1 MAVAGGGRGILFSE
15 RTRVS
20 VKIFRI
26 FWKEILALA
35 LTLAAFA
42 PTLVWMW
49 DRWFA
54 RDSYYS
60 HGILIPA
67 VSIVLIWAKREELSA
82 TGRRESPWGLTLV
95 IAGLALY
102 LVSSILRIYFS
113 SGFSFL
119 IVLVGLVLHFFG
131 AAVFRKIW
139 FPLFFLFFMIP
150 LPMVVIA
157 NISFQLKIFAAEFA
171 THILNSMR
179 LPAIREGS
187 IIKMHSAYVIVD
199 DVCSG
204 LRSLISLTALGS
216 IFAYWMNGP
225 WWRRGLLFLTT
236 IPIAVVTNVFRV
248 VFLSAVSEIY
258 GVEFAEGFVH
268 DASGFMVFGLAFI
281 LLFAASKLIE

>member
-1 MAVAGGGRGILFSE
+1 MLHDRKFYSQAIMLMKIL
-15 RTRVS
+15 
-20 VKIFRI
+20 RI

-102 LVSSILRIYFS
+102 LASSFLRIYFS

-171 THILNSMR
+171 THILNGMR

-187 IIKMHSAYVIVD
+187 IIKMRSAYIIVD

-225 WWRRGLLFLTT
+225 WWKRGLLFLTT

-258 GVEFAEGFVH
+258 GVEFADGFVH
-268 DASGFMVFGLAFI
+268 DVSGFMVFGLAFV

>member
-1 MAVAGGGRGILFSE
+1 MAVAGGGREILFSE

-258 GVEFAEGFVH
+258 GVEFAKGFVH